1 MSAIN
6 MLSEESDWYKLVKGW
21 LSSLLCSVSMWE
33 KDALATSGMGK
44 CINSKRGG
52 EGAEGR
58 KTVLPRD
65 ILAVMVRAIGN
76 INI

>member
-1 MSAIN
+1 
-6 MLSEESDWYKLVKGW
+6 
-21 LSSLLCSVSMWE
+21 MWE
-33 KDALATSGMGK
+33 KGRPSYARNGK
-44 CINSKRGG
+44 MRSINSQRGG

-58 KTVLPRD
+58 KTVLPRE